1 MTLYR
6 RKPETVEAFH
16 YQSDLET
23 MDFKYP
29 YPDWLEG
36 YRVVRGEFGLD
47 VYTKFG
53 KVTVRP
59 GQWIVNAGN
68 GNIHVLGPEVF
79 HPFAGIGAEVLCE
92 FVGHADKRV
101 GIGRCRFLS
110 RDVGPNCRVL
120 AVEVEPLFEPWL
132 RVGLAAQR
140 AKSILSLKSVLLTWA
155 SHPALVSYM

>member
-47 VYTKFG
+47 LYTKFG

-59 GQWIVNAGN
+59 GQWIQCWQRQ
-68 GNIHVLGPEVF
+68 HTC
-79 HPFAGIGAEVLCE
+79 IGSGS
-92 FVGHADKRV
+92 F
-101 GIGRCRFLS
+101 S
-110 RDVGPNCRVL
+110 R
-120 AVEVEPLFEPWL
+120 
-132 RVGLAAQR
+132 
-140 AKSILSLKSVLLTWA
+140 KI
-155 SHPALVSYM
+155 